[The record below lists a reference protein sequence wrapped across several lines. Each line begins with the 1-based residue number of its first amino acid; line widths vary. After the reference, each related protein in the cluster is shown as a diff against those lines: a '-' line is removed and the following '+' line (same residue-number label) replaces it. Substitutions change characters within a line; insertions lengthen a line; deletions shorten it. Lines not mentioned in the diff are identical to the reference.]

1 MKTVINKV
9 SNFTTIHNDILN
21 DVNLSWKAKGI
32 LIYMLSKPADWEYNI
47 KGDIVK
53 RSSDRETAVYSGVQE
68 LVQHGYVSRVKN
80 SDGTVDYYIFEDKT
94 ENNIIDF
101 SFIKELK
108 PDLENQNQE
117 NPDLENPNQENP
129 NVLIRKNTT
138 NERNIVILNNNKE
151 LQETFKEFKKMR
163 NKIKKPLTDKAESMA
178 IKKLEKLSYGN
189 EELAI
194 QILNQ
199 SIYHCWQDLYA
210 LKEEAG
216 RTTKDSKNIL
226 TAEGLQKNIEKWGL
240 SE

>member
-108 PDLENQNQE
+108 PDLENQHQE
-117 NPDLENPNQENP
+117 NPDIENPNQENP

-163 NKIKKPLTDKAESMA
+163 NKIKKPLK
-178 IKKLEKLSYGN
+178 
-189 EELAI
+189 
-194 QILNQ
+194 
-199 SIYHCWQDLYA
+199 
-210 LKEEAG
+210 
-216 RTTKDSKNIL
+216 
-226 TAEGLQKNIEKWGL
+226 
-240 SE
+240 